1 MPALA
6 DLAAAGIEGSD
17 TQQLFFSAS
26 IANLGPGPF
35 IVNAVRGDQRSKWR
49 VSQRFRERDG
59 STTETATPA
68 DMVWGGHGHNHWH
81 VRIGATYRLLSLPD
95 LKIVRVLEKVG
106 YCFFDQTMFDLDL
119 PGAPVAGAFPKDG
132 CDGQETRALNMG
144 LSPGWQ
150 DPYTWTLPDQRLDIT
165 GLPDGRYRLVAMAD
179 PNNWFRETNERNNT
193 TWVDIELRTSVS
205 PPHVK
210 VLSIGPHGTPGR
222 T

>member
-1 MPALA
+1 
-6 DLAAAGIEGSD
+6 
-17 TQQLFFSAS
+17 
-26 IANLGPGPF
+26 
-35 IVNAVRGDQRSKWR
+35 
-49 VSQRFRERDG
+49 
-59 STTETATPA
+59 
-68 DMVWGGHGHNHWH
+68 
-81 VRIGATYRLLSLPD
+81 
-95 LKIVRVLEKVG
+95 
-106 YCFFDQTMFDLDL
+106 
-119 PGAPVAGAFPKDG
+119 
-132 CDGQETRALNMG
+132 MG

>member
-1 MPALA
+1 
-6 DLAAAGIEGSD
+6 
-17 TQQLFFSAS
+17 
-26 IANLGPGPF
+26 
-35 IVNAVRGDQRSKWR
+35 
-49 VSQRFRERDG
+49 
-59 STTETATPA
+59 
-68 DMVWGGHGHNHWH
+68 MVWGGHGHNHWH

-119 PGAPVAGAFPKDG
+119 PGAPVAGGFRRTAATGRTRCAPTWACHRAGRTRTRGRFPTSG
-132 CDGQETRALNMG
+132 STSRVSQ
-144 LSPGWQ
+144 
-150 DPYTWTLPDQRLDIT
+150 T
-165 GLPDGRYRLVAMAD
+165 GGTDSSRMAD